1 MKRTIRPEEDDTPR
15 TQSDALRS
23 SDNACSSDY
32 FRSDDQRPLGA
43 SFAQFVPQQN
53 LEENAR
59 IMESMMGDMRLYEG
73 PRPRQLKSGSVVT
86 DQSTLLQHHQVARIS
101 AMAHECRADGRRE
114 LTSAHVNAYA
124 RLDVALPAKAFP
136 LGSFFKGFSSNE
148 GQVFFEVPI
157 TVGDYPDGRP
167 DETIVIKGRL
177 YKGPDG
183 NLWIHLMNV
192 GEEDA
197 DLVNAAVRRVIKRM
211 EASLAPGNRIR
222 YQLPK
227 FQVCLTYKLPSSL
240 TRDDVDDLQAFCA
253 ASPALMHLQR
263 EVQTKPKA
271 PQLLMLRDQSW
282 KAQVNRG
289 FIIVHEWLLTPAVT
303 APLPLHLP
311 AVDAILNFVDQRSGA
326 KRAHVQP
333 AAADEHHDND
343 GSDEWLRG
351 GQPAHDRHLQ
361 HAAADSNGGAAC
373 AYQPQVEDA
382 FFMTDLE
389 PWDANAA
396 FNAPDFPFSSSP
408 LCDFPSSSS
417 PRSPAG
423 A

>member
-1 MKRTIRPEEDDTPR
+1 M
-15 TQSDALRS
+15 
-23 SDNACSSDY
+23 
-32 FRSDDQRPLGA
+32 
-43 SFAQFVPQQN
+43 
-53 LEENAR
+53 
-59 IMESMMGDMRLYEG
+59 
-73 PRPRQLKSGSVVT
+73 
-86 DQSTLLQHHQVARIS
+86 
-101 AMAHECRADGRRE
+101 
-114 LTSAHVNAYA
+114 
-124 RLDVALPAKAFP
+124 
-136 LGSFFKGFSSNE
+136 
-148 GQVFFEVPI
+148 
-157 TVGDYPDGRP
+157 
-167 DETIVIKGRL
+167 
-177 YKGPDG
+177 
-183 NLWIHLMNV
+183 
-192 GEEDA
+192 
-197 DLVNAAVRRVIKRM
+197 
-211 EASLAPGNRIR
+211 R

-240 TRDDVDDLQAFCA
+240 TRDDVDDLQACCA

-289 FIIVHEWLLTPAVT
+289 FIIVHEWLLTPAAT

-333 AAADEHHDND
+333 AAADEHHDDD

-361 HAAADSNGGAAC
+361 HAVADSNGGAAC
-373 AYQPQVEDA
+373 AYQPPVEDA
-382 FFMTDLE
+382 FMTDLF
-389 PWDANAA
+389 PDMDTWDANTA
-396 FNAPDFPFSSSP
+396 FPSDAGFCFLAPDFLPSSSP
-408 LCDFPSSSS
+408 LCDFPDFLSSSS